1 MGWSPWHVPDEWKPR
16 LRAYLRATCGEDRD
30 RLSAGDFRGDQ
41 SVHIQF
47 VDGSFAMFRYAFAV
61 LDEAGERCMVFT
73 EHCGYHVFPVGAGGV
88 KVMRSVP
95 LHGDQEAEPVAPPDP
110 AT

>member
-1 MGWSPWHVPDEWKPR
+1 MSRWHVVPDEWKPR

-30 RLSAGDFRGDQ
+30 RLSAHDFRCDQ
-41 SVHIQF
+41 SVHLQF
-47 VDGSFAMFRYAFAV
+47 DDGSFALFQYAFAI

-88 KVMRSVP
+88 QVMRAVP
-95 LHGDQEAEPVAPPDP
+95 LGQS
-110 AT
+110 